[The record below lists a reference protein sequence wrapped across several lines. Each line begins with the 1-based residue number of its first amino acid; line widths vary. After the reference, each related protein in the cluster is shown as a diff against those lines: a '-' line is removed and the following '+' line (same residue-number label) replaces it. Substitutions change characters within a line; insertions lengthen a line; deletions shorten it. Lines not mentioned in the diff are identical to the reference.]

1 MKFLVCVF
9 LLIIAFV
16 NGQVSVTFDNKQ
28 YEACTS
34 TTVEVTWNG
43 YHNVQETTQSGY
55 SSCSTSEY
63 IGAEIVTYNYASH
76 KETLNIGASEGTTR
90 YFVCGLHC
98 SSNKKF
104 KIHCS
109 SSETDSDDSLVTTTA
124 SPTSPTSP
132 TTSTSPTSPTTTKQ
146 ITPSNAL
153 HTTLS
158 VVQLFLPLF
167 VMTLFLIHI

>member
-1 MKFLVCVF
+1 MEFHICVF
-9 LLIIAFV
+9 LIIIAFV

-76 KETLNIGASEGTTR
+76 KETLNIGASEGSTR

-124 SPTSPTSP
+124 SPTSPT
-132 TTSTSPTSPTTTKQ
+132 TTKQ

-158 VVQLFLPLF
+158 VVQLFLPLS